1 MPNLKK
7 LLKWI
12 GIAMLFGATG
22 QLVAAESYGKAENP
36 LVAEVL
42 GMEIRT
48 KDVSIMQAV
57 IGQKLLEKYTKQHK
71 IEVLQK
77 DIDLYVANLDAFIA
91 KDRKRREAEILE
103 IQEKLKSGSLSD
115 VEKENLLSSL
125 KVLKSLQKIEVQEDK
140 EKAMDPE
147 GALKDK
153 QTVAKTFVKQKLINK
168 ALYKQYGGRII
179 AQQIGAEPYD
189 AMHTFL
195 KEEEKNGSFKILDKS
210 FEAPFWKYYT
220 DESTH
225 SFYKKGSKEEK
236 EVLDKFFK

>member
-1 MPNLKK
+1 MKK

-12 GIAMLFGATG
+12 GIAMLFGVAA
-22 QLVAAESYGKAENP
+22 QLIAAESYGKAEDP

-48 KDVSIMQAV
+48 KDVNIVQGV
-57 IGQKLLEKYTKQHK
+57 IGQKLLEKYAKQHK

-77 DIDLYVANLDAFIA
+77 DIDLYVANLDAFMT
-91 KDRKRREAEILE
+91 KDRKSREAEMLKQ
-103 IQEKLKSGSLSD
+103 QEKLKSGSLSD
-115 VEKENLLSSL
+115 EEKENLLSSL
-125 KVLKSLQKIEVQEDK
+125 KVLETLHEMDVQEDK
-140 EKAMDPE
+140 EKIMETKD
-147 GALKDK
+147 ALKGK
-153 QTVAKTFVKQKLINK
+153 QTVAKAFIKHALINK

-179 AQQIGAEPYD
+179 AQQMGAEPYD

-195 KEEEKNGSFKILDKS
+195 KEEEKNGSFKIIDKS
-210 FEAPFWKYYT
+210 FEAPFWSYYA
-220 DESTH
+220 DESKH

>member
-1 MPNLKK
+1 MKK

-12 GIAMLFGATG
+12 GIAMLFGTTC
-22 QLVAAESYGKAENP
+22 QLIAAESYGKVEDP

-57 IGQKLLEKYTKQHK
+57 IGQKLLEKYAKQHK
-71 IEVLQK
+71 IEVSQK
-77 DIDLYVANLDAFIA
+77 DIDLYIANLDAFMA
-91 KDRKRREAEILE
+91 KDRKRREAELLE
-103 IQEKLKSGSLSD
+103 KQEKLKSSSLSTE
-115 VEKENLLSSL
+115 EKENLLSSL
-125 KVLKSLQKIEVQEDK
+125 NVLESLQEMEVKEDK

-147 GALKDK
+147 GTLKDK
-153 QTVAKTFVKQKLINK
+153 QTVAKIFVKQALINK

-179 AQQIGAEPYD
+179 AQQMGAEPYD
-189 AMHTFL
+189 AMHKFL
-195 KEEEKNGSFKILDKS
+195 KEEEKNGSFKIIDKS
-210 FEAPFWKYYT
+210 FEAPFWKYYD
-220 DESTH
+220 DESNH

>member
-1 MPNLKK
+1 MKK

-12 GIAMLFGATG
+12 GIAMLFAATG
-22 QLVAAESYGKAENP
+22 QLIAAESYGKAEDP

-48 KDVSIMQAV
+48 KDVNLMQAA
-57 IGQKLLEKYTKQHK
+57 IGQKLLEKYAKEHK

-77 DIDLYVANLDAFIA
+77 DIDLYIADIDAFMA
-91 KDRKRREAEILE
+91 KDRKRREAEMLE
-103 IQEKLKSGSLSD
+103 TQEKLKSGSLSD
-115 VEKENLLSSL
+115 EEKKNLHSSL
-125 KVLKSLQKIEVQEDK
+125 KVLENLQEMEVQEDK
-140 EKAMDPE
+140 ENAKNPE

-153 QTVAKTFVKQKLINK
+153 QTVAKTFVKQELINK

-179 AQQIGAEPYD
+179 AQQMGAEAYD
-189 AMHTFL
+189 AMHKFL
-195 KEEEKNGSFKILDKS
+195 KEEEKNGSFKIIDKS
-210 FEAPFWKYYT
+210 FEAPFWSYYA
-220 DESTH
+220 DESKH